1 MKLILSLLLFTVAV
15 ILKTNAQ
22 TIEVYTSD
30 STYLAPL
37 KDRFTAPW
45 PHNKTINLV
54 FHGHSVPAGYFT
66 TPAIHTMEAYP
77 ELTLKYLSEKYP
89 FAVINVIKTCIGGEN
104 AVQGAARFDREVLTH
119 QPDILFIDYALND
132 RGAGL
137 EKSRIAWESMIEKAL
152 DEHIKVVLFTPT
164 PDTTEDILDTNAL
177 LYKHTQQIIALA
189 DKYHIAVVDCYNA
202 FRALAAEG
210 KDIRQYMS
218 QVNHPNARGHE
229 VVLGEIRKIFGEVV
243 SDNVKL
249 TSYSQREL

>member
-1 MKLILSLLLFTVAV
+1 MKLILSFIFFTIAV
-15 ILKTNAQ
+15 SLKADAQ
-22 TIEVYTSD
+22 FIKIYTAD
-30 STYLAPL
+30 TTYLAPL
-37 KDRFTAPW
+37 KSRFTARW
-45 PHNKTINLV
+45 PNNKTINLV
-54 FHGHSVPAGYFT
+54 FHGHSVPAGYFK

-77 ELTLKYLSEKYP
+77 ELTLKYLSGKYP

-152 DEHIKVVLFTPT
+152 AEHIKVVLFTPT
-164 PDTTEDILDTNAL
+164 PDTTENILDINVP

-218 QVNHPNARGHE
+218 QINHPNARGHDI
-229 VVLGEIRKIFGEVV
+229 VLKEIRKIFGGEGE
-243 SDNVKL
+243 SDK
-249 TSYSQREL
+249 R